1 MIDKKTGHIIISD
14 TIHIK
19 RDNLQHDVLSL
30 NIGQTN
36 KQWDHGNGWSW
47 LQENNV
53 LVDNKYFIFQFGFFE
68 NKLKQISFCV
78 SDTKFDFDKGWDT
91 WSEEKELADLE
102 IYKAWLANEL
112 GTLKDF
118 DWGTFW
124 ASYDT
129 KGASSSIGL
138 RYK

>member
-1 MIDKKTGHIIISD
+1 M
-14 TIHIK
+14 
-19 RDNLQHDVLSL
+19 
-30 NIGQTN
+30 
-36 KQWDHGNGWSW
+36 
-47 LQENNV
+47 
-53 LVDNKYFIFQFGFFE
+53 
-68 NKLKQISFCV
+68 

-91 WSEEKELADLE
+91 WTEEKELADLE

-118 DWGTFW
+118 DWGTVW
-124 ASYDT
+124 ASYGK